1 LQTHRSSD
9 NPASSGQSAVS
20 VTHNPRLHTQ
30 NTRRAGIQ
38 AFDMEVIGVVSKE
51 KNGGFT
57 LFELMVTIA
66 VAAVIVSF
74 GVPAFKSFIQNNRAT
89 THTNDLVTALN
100 LARSEA
106 TRRGAAVTV
115 CSSTDAST
123 CNGDDDWSTGWVVRS
138 AAGDV
143 LRVWPERSG
152 GAGVVS
158 ADIDEVRFLAR
169 GSLGTAAPTF
179 TVELPDCTG
188 DQLRNVAVNAAGRI
202 SVERGACL

>member
-1 LQTHRSSD
+1 VQGLQACDT
-9 NPASSGQSAVS
+9 
-20 VTHNPRLHTQ
+20 
-30 NTRRAGIQ
+30 
-38 AFDMEVIGVVSKE
+38 EVIGVLSKE

-57 LFELMVTIA
+57 LFELMVTIS

-74 GVPAFKSFIQNNRAT
+74 GVPAFTSFIQNNRAT

-138 AAGDV
+138 AAGEV

-152 GAGVVS
+152 GAGVVT
-158 ADIDEVRFLAR
+158 AGTDEVRFMAR
-169 GSLGTAAPTF
+169 GSLGTAATTF
-179 TVELPDCTG
+179 TVQLPDCTAG
-188 DQLRNVAVNAAGRI
+188 QRRSVAVNAAGRI
-202 SVERGACL
+202 SVDRGDCL

>member
-1 LQTHRSSD
+1 VQGL
-9 NPASSGQSAVS
+9 
-20 VTHNPRLHTQ
+20 
-30 NTRRAGIQ
+30 Q
-38 AFDMEVIGVVSKE
+38 AFDTEVIGVLSKE
-51 KNGGFT
+51 RNGGFT
-57 LFELMVTIA
+57 LFELMVTIS
-66 VAAVIVSF
+66 VAAVIVSV
-74 GVPAFKSFIQNNRAT
+74 GVPAFTSFIQNNRAT

-158 ADIDEVRFLAR
+158 AGAGIDEVRFLAR
-169 GSLGTAAPTF
+169 GSLGTATPTF
-179 TVELPDCTG
+179 TIQLPDCTDG
-188 DQLRNVAVNAAGRI
+188 QRRSVAVNAAGRI
-202 SVERGACL
+202 SVQRGDCL